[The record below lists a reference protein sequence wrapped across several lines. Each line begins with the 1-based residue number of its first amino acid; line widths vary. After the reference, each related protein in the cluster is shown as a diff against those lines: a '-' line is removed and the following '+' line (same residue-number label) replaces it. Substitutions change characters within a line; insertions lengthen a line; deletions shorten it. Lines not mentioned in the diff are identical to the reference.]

1 MGNVLIEQYIYI
13 YIFINIPV
21 MKSSAGFVG
30 IKKLMVKKKEKKEI
44 VISMVGNFNRFVL
57 LRGMN
62 LLELEEDCYFFS
74 FFLISS

>member
-1 MGNVLIEQYIYI
+1 
-13 YIFINIPV
+13 